1 MPGPRILVLDDQDA
15 GKIAEAVSA
24 GCSDAIIDAP
34 EIDALKNRLDAFF
47 KVVRACAAGTMAAP
61 DDINTAAFDD
71 YDIIIVDNN
80 LSGAT
85 STGPRL
91 TAEGVAGNIRAFF
104 DTPYVISLNKNPS
117 VDFDLRHQ
125 IGDHETKADLAL
137 NEPHLRN
144 PRLWDAGEKP
154 GADNSANPFAPWYWP
169 TLRDVATRR
178 RNQIAFVD
186 AKMNEP
192 ILTALKFPASAL
204 DLIPGRAI
212 AYLSPHEE
220 RSGNPTFWQHFKTS
234 NRSLIADDRAR
245 IVFPDKDEGQI
256 KTLLKNLEQAPTDPS
271 IRHIVA
277 RVVAAEIDHWIRR
290 DILGLQ
296 DVLMDAPHLQM
307 RVGFRSVAKE
317 PSLDELD
324 ATAQTPNEPFGLE
337 AEFYDNVASQH
348 RFEADCWLPRD
359 GAFWWPEIEK
369 DKAYSEMG
377 SRPRLLGAVFCEDER
392 AFKKVQDSPDIGKFV
407 PEGGKP
413 WLPRFVSQLTGF
425 NYSPRSLLFG

>member
-1 MPGPRILVLDDQDA
+1 MVLDDQDA
-15 GKIAEAVSA
+15 GKIAEAVIA
-24 GCSDAIIDAP
+24 GCPDAIVDAP
-34 EIDALKNRLDAFF
+34 DIEALMNRLDAFF
-47 KVVRACAAGTMAAP
+47 KVVRAYANGTGAAP
-61 DDINTAAFDD
+61 DDVNAAAFDD

-91 TAEGVAGNIRAFF
+91 TAEGVAGNLRAFF
-104 DTPYVISLNKNPS
+104 ETPYVISLNKNPS

-144 PRLWDAGEKP
+144 KRLWHVGEQP
-154 GADNSANPFAPWYWP
+154 SDDNSADPFAPWYWP
-169 TLRDVATRR
+169 ALRDVADRR
-178 RNQIAFVD
+178 RAQIAFVD
-186 AKMNEP
+186 AKMDDP

-212 AYLSPHEE
+212 AYLSPQEE
-220 RSGNPTFWQHFKTS
+220 RDGNPTFWQHFKTS

-245 IVFPDKDEGQI
+245 IVFPDKDEAEI
-256 KTLLKNLEQAPTDPS
+256 KTLFKDLEQSPTEPS
-271 IRHIVA
+271 IRRIIS

-307 RVGFRSVAKE
+307 RVGFRSAANE
-317 PSLDELD
+317 PSLEELD
-324 ATAQTPNEPFGLE
+324 ATAQNPNEPFGLE
-337 AEFYDNVASQH
+337 AEFYNAVASQH
-348 RFEADCWLPRD
+348 RFESDCWLPRD
-359 GAFWWPEIEK
+359 GAFWWSEIEN
-369 DKAYSEMG
+369 DKAYSEMV
-377 SRPRLLGAVFCEDER
+377 SRPRSVGAVFCEDVR
-392 AFKKVQDSPDIGKFV
+392 AFKNVQDSPDIGKFV